1 MYSDS
6 FPRRGWL
13 GLLRTSVILLMN
25 KETNHWVSRQDFQV
39 GQKDSGRGEK
49 IGWRMGDG
57 GENVDSGDPIPGGR
71 LT

>member
-1 MYSDS
+1 M
-6 FPRRGWL
+6 
-13 GLLRTSVILLMN
+13 ILLMN
-25 KETNHWVSRQDFQV
+25 KETNHWVRRQDFQV